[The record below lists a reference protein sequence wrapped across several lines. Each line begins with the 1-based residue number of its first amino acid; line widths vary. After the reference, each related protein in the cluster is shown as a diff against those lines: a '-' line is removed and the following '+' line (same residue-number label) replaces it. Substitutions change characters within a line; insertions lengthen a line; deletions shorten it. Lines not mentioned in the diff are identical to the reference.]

1 MILDRIVAAKEKEIA
16 ALTAPRRSLFR
27 SLGEPGMSVIAEI
40 KKASPSKGVI
50 ADDFDPPRQLE
61 AYERGGASAVSVL
74 TDRDFFQGDGSI
86 LRSLRPLAGLPL
98 LRKDFLID
106 PLQVEESF
114 YLGADAVLLIAAVL
128 EGDRLRTML
137 ERVRSLGMEA
147 LVEVHDENELHRAL
161 ETPARIVGINN
172 RNLKNFTVDLAT
184 SERLVAEMDRLGA
197 RKGRHVVA
205 ESGIASRE
213 DVVRLE
219 EAGVDAILV
228 GESLM
233 RSPDPAGLIARLKG
247 EVTS

>member
-1 MILDRIVAAKEKEIA
+1 MILDRIVAVKEREAA
-16 ALTAPRRSLFR
+16 ALKAPRRSLFEA
-27 SLGEPGMSVIAEI
+27 LGGAGMSIIAEI

-50 ADDFDPPRQLE
+50 AADFDPPLQLE

-86 LRSLRPLAGLPL
+86 LRALRPLAGLPL

-114 YLGADAVLLIAAVL
+114 FLGADAVLLIAAIL

-137 ERVRSLGMEA
+137 DRVHAMGMEA
-147 LVEVHDENELHRAL
+147 LVEVHDERELHRVL
-161 ETPARIVGINN
+161 ETPARIIGINN
-172 RNLKNFTVDLAT
+172 RNLKDFTVDLAT
-184 SERLVAEMDRLGA
+184 SERLVVEMDRLGA
-197 RKGRHVVA
+197 RGGNRVVA

-213 DVVRLE
+213 DVIRLE

-233 RSPDPAGLIARLKG
+233 RSPEPAALIAELKG
-247 EVTS
+247 EQTP